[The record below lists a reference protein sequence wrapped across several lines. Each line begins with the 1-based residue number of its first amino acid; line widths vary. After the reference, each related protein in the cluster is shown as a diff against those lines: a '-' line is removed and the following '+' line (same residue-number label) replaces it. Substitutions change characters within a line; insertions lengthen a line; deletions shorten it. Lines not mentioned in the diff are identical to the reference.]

1 MYSNIEQLIPSDTL
15 PQLSYED
22 INLELAQLDNSYFSQ
37 QLSDYIQYSY
47 PSSNYTSSPE
57 YYHSYS
63 SSTPPTPPPPLEIKT
78 EPTRKATKPKKYR
91 NRRDEDITSAEIDQ
105 IRVSFK
111 LKRIRL
117 GLSQKQAAESV
128 SNQVRKTS
136 QTSLCR
142 FENNQLHPRNMKSLA
157 PHLRKWIELN

>member
-78 EPTRKATKPKKYR
+78 EPTRKATKPKKYDR
-91 NRRDEDITSAEIDQ
+91 TQLNWFIISNICDAVTKFIPEFISSSSLSSEF
-105 IRVSFK
+105 VS
-111 LKRIRL
+111 
-117 GLSQKQAAESV
+117 E
-128 SNQVRKTS
+128 
-136 QTSLCR
+136 
-142 FENNQLHPRNMKSLA
+142 
-157 PHLRKWIELN
+157 